1 MVALRQPLFGDR
13 PVGQELDKVHLL
25 RQVDVAPRGVLRVD
39 GRDHHLVAQHQLV
52 LHLRGERVVRVDE
65 GQRFEQHV
73 AAQRGFHVLAVQVGQ
88 QPVAHADDM
97 AEILRLLK
105 LVELLPADA
114 GARVVAHQRHKHG
127 QFQPA
132 QQQVARGVAAKAADV
147 RADVQK
153 AAHIQRG
160 QHLQVQQNMR
170 PPGAVVPGPDA
181 AVAVHADVGRAR
193 EQQNAL
199 LRAQPGERLGGRA
212 RHVVAVQVVH
222 GVVAHHLPADV
233 VVEPRV
239 VFFAA
244 GQPRPLLRHAQQGHV
259 AALGQG
265 FAVGLGQVVQPLL
278 GVEDRRLVH
287 VVPEPVDA
295 GVQQHAVLPAEPGAG
310 FGVEHVGEMR
320 PPRPHGGREQAAVG
334 VAAEIPLF
342 DAFLVHGVAVLH
354 LDAGVDDGHQVDV
367 LALHLGH
374 KRREIGEVFAVDRK
388 VLVVLHVV
396 DVHVQHVQRHMGVAV
411 FFCYRAEIF
420 WRLVAPAALAVTERE
435 FGRDVAAPDDAAELP
450 HDVIRRPT
458 VDDIEV
464 EVGAFA
470 INVQRVLPRVADV
483 ERQAG
488 RAVHKHAKAG
498 RTGHHHKVVRAVQR
512 ALVLHMVAVVGGKA
526 DVFIAALVDAA
537 HRFAQAVD
545 DVAGPQRAGEGK
557 AAGRIHRAVGAG
569 LAAKGQVGRHGFGLK
584 RGAKFVF
591 AYHTGTSLPGKCI
604 ICIILPKP

>member
-52 LHLRGERVVRVDE
+52 LHLRGKRVVRVDE

-73 AAQRGFHVLAVQVGQ
+73 AAQRGLHVLAVQVGQ

-105 LVELLPADA
+105 LVELLPADS
-114 GARVVAHQRHKHG
+114 GARVVAHQRYKHG

-147 RADVQK
+147 RTDVQK

-199 LRAQPGERLGGRA
+199 LRAQPGEGLGGRA

-222 GVVAHHLPADV
+222 GVMAHHLPADV

-265 FAVGLGQVVQPLL
+265 FAVGFGQVCEPLF

-287 VVPEPVDA
+287 IVPEPVDA

-310 FGVEHVGEMR
+310 FGV
-320 PPRPHGGREQAAVG
+320 
-334 VAAEIPLF
+334 
-342 DAFLVHGVAVLH
+342 
-354 LDAGVDDGHQVDV
+354 
-367 LALHLGH
+367 
-374 KRREIGEVFAVDRK
+374 
-388 VLVVLHVV
+388 
-396 DVHVQHVQRHMGVAV
+396 
-411 FFCYRAEIF
+411 
-420 WRLVAPAALAVTERE
+420 
-435 FGRDVAAPDDAAELP
+435 
-450 HDVIRRPT
+450 
-458 VDDIEV
+458 
-464 EVGAFA
+464 
-470 INVQRVLPRVADV
+470 
-483 ERQAG
+483 
-488 RAVHKHAKAG
+488 
-498 RTGHHHKVVRAVQR
+498 
-512 ALVLHMVAVVGGKA
+512 
-526 DVFIAALVDAA
+526 
-537 HRFAQAVD
+537 
-545 DVAGPQRAGEGK
+545 
-557 AAGRIHRAVGAG
+557 
-569 LAAKGQVGRHGFGLK
+569 
-584 RGAKFVF
+584 
-591 AYHTGTSLPGKCI
+591 
-604 ICIILPKP
+604 